1 MGKLPSGAGAGLG
14 SWWGDLRAVGD
25 LDGVLLGGWGPVS
38 SLLSALPCPRA
49 FVPAVPPAWLI
60 LPQAPPFQSQLQGL
74 PLQEDF
80 LTAGL
85 GHLLSLAVTAPTQAL
100 TVSEIILF
108 IPHSLVPAVSS
119 FQQR

>member
-1 MGKLPSGAGAGLG
+1 M
-14 SWWGDLRAVGD
+14 GD
-25 LDGVLLGGWGPVS
+25 LDGGLLGGWGPVS
-38 SLLSALPCPRA
+38 GLLSALPCPRA
-49 FVPAVPPAWLI
+49 FVPAVPSACLI

-85 GHLLSLAVTAPTQAL
+85 GHLLSLPPTQAL

-119 FQQR
+119 SQQG